1 MTSADQVAR
10 LLALVPYLQSHPD
23 AELGDTA
30 AVFGVTTEQLLADLD
45 VLWYC
50 GLPGGLPG
58 DLIEIDM
65 DTVAESGRIR
75 LTNAEYLARPM
86 RFTPDEA
93 MSLVVALRAVRELAG
108 GHLAEGIDSALAK
121 LERATGAPGPQVT
134 VAGGSEEIRE
144 RLTEAVAAQVVV
156 ELDYT
161 GAGLAP
167 SSPRVAPAQLIVR
180 DGFGYLQAWSL
191 ERRAWR
197 TYRLDRISAVRT
209 TTEPAG
215 PVGEPPEFGPG
226 WLEQR
231 PDAAEVTLRLD
242 PEAAWI
248 TEYHPT
254 RAVRRLDNA
263 IEVDLL
269 VADPAWLRALL
280 LRLGPLV
287 LAVQPPQAAAG
298 AREAAAEALLA
309 YGAE

>member
-10 LLALVPYLQSHPD
+10 LLALVPYLQTRPD
-23 AELGDTA
+23 AELGETA
-30 AVFGVTTEQLLADLD
+30 TVFGVSTEQLLADLD

-65 DTVAESGRIR
+65 DTVVESGRIR

-108 GHLAEGIDSALAK
+108 GGLAEGIDSALAK
-121 LERATGAPGPQVT
+121 LERATGAPRTQVA
-134 VAGGSEEIRE
+134 VAGGSEETRE
-144 RLTEAVAAQVVV
+144 RLTEAVAARAVV

-180 DGFGYLQAWSL
+180 DGFGYLQAWNL
-191 ERRAWR
+191 ERQAWR

-209 TTEPAG
+209 TGEPAG
-215 PVGEPPEFGPG
+215 DVGAPPEFGPG

-231 PDAAEVTLRLD
+231 PDAAEVTLRLA

-254 RAVRRLDNA
+254 RAVRRLRGA

-269 VADPAWLRALL
+269 VADPAWLRGLL
-280 LRLGPLV
+280 LRLGRQV
-287 LAVQPPQAAAG
+287 LAVDPAEAATG